1 MKQLFADYSH
11 MKEVQMKKA
20 LFPHRTSVALPD
32 ELYQM
37 LIQLSDKNETS
48 IGDEIRKLML
58 AGLKQSNETTE
69 RS

>member
-1 MKQLFADYSH
+1 
-11 MKEVQMKKA
+11 MKKA